1 MDDTLNRYM
10 KEMVSKSCGT
20 DVDLSL
26 LNNPNLE
33 ADRFTQDFIMKLTN
47 LSTILNDV
55 TTITLL
61 E

>member
-1 MDDTLNRYM
+1 MDDTLKRYM

-33 ADRFTQDFIMKLTN
+33 ADRFTQELHHEAYESFY
-47 LSTILNDV
+47 SS
-55 TTITLL
+55 
-61 E
+61 